1 MKSLLDNI
9 TGYFNQRTK
18 PRDIRSE
25 KVETQSKFI
34 ENGEVARRLLSN
46 QDFALMF
53 NLYRFSLLER
63 LEDDKTDLD
72 RVRDSHYVAGVRD
85 FIEFIEQTLY
95 LSKAVESEL
104 DKKS

>member
-18 PRDIRSE
+18 PRDIKSE

-95 LSKAVESEL
+95 LSKAVSAEL

>member
-25 KVETQSKFI
+25 RVETQSKFL
-34 ENGEVARRLLSN
+34 ENGEVAKRLLAN
-46 QDFALMF
+46 ADFALMF

-72 RVRDSHYVAGVRD
+72 RVRDSHYVAGIRD

-95 LSKAVESEL
+95 LSKAVSAEL

>member
-34 ENGEVARRLLSN
+34 ENGEIARRLLSN

>member
-53 NLYRFSLLER
+53 NLYRFNLLER

-95 LSKAVESEL
+95 LSKAVSAEL

>member
-9 TGYFNQRTK
+9 TVYFNQRTK

-34 ENGEVARRLLSN
+34 ENGDVARRLLSN

>member
-72 RVRDSHYVAGVRD
+72 RVRDSHYVAGIRD

-95 LSKAVESEL
+95 LSKAVSAEL

>member
-25 KVETQSKFI
+25 RVETQSKFL
-34 ENGEVARRLLSN
+34 ENGEVAKRLLAN
-46 QDFALMF
+46 ADFALMF

>member
-34 ENGEVARRLLSN
+34 ENGDVARRLLSN

>member
-72 RVRDSHYVAGVRD
+72 RIRDSHYVAGIRD

>member
-18 PRDIRSE
+18 PRDIRSD

-34 ENGEVARRLLSN
+34 ENGDVARRLLSN

>member
-95 LSKAVESEL
+95 LSKAVSAEL

>member
-18 PRDIRSE
+18 PRDIRSD

-34 ENGEVARRLLSN
+34 ENGDVARRLLSN

-72 RVRDSHYVAGVRD
+72 RVRDSHYVAGIRD

-95 LSKAVESEL
+95 LSKAVSAEL

>member
-18 PRDIRSE
+18 PRDIKSDR
-25 KVETQSKFI
+25 VETQAKFL
-34 ENGEVARRLLSN
+34 ENGEIAKRLLSN

-95 LSKAVESEL
+95 LSRAVQSEI

>member
-18 PRDIRSE
+18 PRDIKSE